1 MRLTRAGEYAV
12 RCMLYLC
19 DKGQGNLV
27 SRQEVAN
34 NANIPTHFL
43 AKIAQQ
49 LAKAGFIEIRQ
60 GARGGFILSQKPADI
75 SLLQV
80 VETMIGEIFIND
92 CIIRPD
98 NCGAQTDC
106 AVHRV
111 WLTARDQLRAT
122 LAAVSLEDLRQDTI
136 CAPQPTLVSD
146 LPPAATQANNTAN
159 PDLQKLYWCPG
170 PNGE

>member
-27 SRQEVAN
+27 SRQEIAES
-34 NANIPTHFL
+34 ADIPAHFL

-60 GARGGFILSQKPADI
+60 GARGGFILSKKPSDI

-80 VETMIGEIFIND
+80 VETMIGEIYLND
-92 CIIRPD
+92 CIIRPES
-98 NCGAQTDC
+98 CGSQPEC
-106 AVHRV
+106 SVHRV
-111 WLTARDQLRAT
+111 WLNARDQLRST
-122 LAAVSLEDLRQDTI
+122 LAAVSLADLQQGTI
-136 CAPQPTLVSD
+136 CQTKPLIPGQLPQASTSCASD
-146 LPPAATQANNTAN
+146 AAATQ
-159 PDLQKLYWCPG
+159 KLPH
-170 PNGE
+170 PSKA

>member
-19 DKGQGNLV
+19 NKGQGKLV
-27 SRQEVAN
+27 SRQEIAES
-34 NANIPTHFL
+34 ADIPAHFL

-80 VETMIGEIFIND
+80 VETMIGEIYLND

-98 NCGAQTDC
+98 SCGSQPEC
-106 AVHRV
+106 SVHQV
-111 WLTARDQLRAT
+111 WLAARNQLRAT
-122 LAAVSLEDLRQDTI
+122 LAGVSLEDLLKGVVCSSQPAPHDPFQFAGI
-136 CAPQPTLVSD
+136 EKNDAKAPQKTSLVSRV
-146 LPPAATQANNTAN
+146 
-159 PDLQKLYWCPG
+159 
-170 PNGE
+170 

>member
-19 DKGQGNLV
+19 RKGQGNLV
-27 SRQEVAN
+27 SRQEIAE
-34 NANIPTHFL
+34 NADIPAHFL

-60 GARGGFILSQKPADI
+60 GARGGFVLSQKPADI

-80 VETMIGEIFIND
+80 VETMIGEIYLND

-98 NCGAQTDC
+98 SCSSSSEC
-106 AVHRV
+106 SVHQV
-111 WLTARDQLRAT
+111 WLTARNQLRAT
-122 LAAVSLEDLRQDTI
+122 LAGASLEDLLLGTI
-136 CAPQPTLVSD
+136 CPSQSAANGLFRFPDQEQTSTADPQQTN
-146 LPPAATQANNTAN
+146 QTARA
-159 PDLQKLYWCPG
+159 
-170 PNGE
+170 